1 MSEKSSR
8 KARAQSPNAALMP
21 SPSLSLADHSDEDH
35 DDPEWLKMGENGRDF
50 PISTLTFRQQS
61 ALPAIAMALN
71 ITQAARDSGV
81 GQTTLRRWLQEPEFR
96 QQLANLRQES
106 ADLAR
111 QQAQAILPRC
121 LSVFAEV
128 MEAPDPSLRLRAA
141 RYAMAF
147 ALQIA
152 EFQDLKAN
160 LQDVEQAVQA
170 RSDASPPKMA

>member
-1 MSEKSSR
+1 MSEKSNR
-8 KARAQSPNAALMP
+8 KARAQSPNAALVP
-21 SPSLSLADHSDEDH
+21 SPSLSLATHADEDP
-35 DDPEWLKMGENGRDF
+35 DEREWAEMGGNGGISS
-50 PISTLTFRQQS
+50 ISTLTFRQQS
-61 ALPAIAMALN
+61 ALPAIALAPTLS
-71 ITQAARDSGV
+71 QAARDSGV
-81 GQTTLRRWLQEPEFR
+81 GLSTLRRWLQEPEFR

-160 LQDVEQAVQA
+160 LQDIEQAVQA
-170 RSDASPPKMA
+170 RSDASPPKLA